1 MIGLQTAHP
10 PVGPSSAMSYF
21 SGKSGPNQEDYN
33 QVRHLQG
40 HPVML
45 SSNSHQYRETG
56 NGYRSPDSISPY
68 RSPAMADD
76 YSPSPS
82 RQFMEAHVSPPPGGS
97 SQHHSSHQ
105 VAPGRTNSIV
115 ARMEG
120 IEVSSNRRD
129 VDDPPEGSAPHDRS
143 GIVDGRGNG
152 DVVMQRS
159 NEANT
164 RRTFS
169 DGRIGILPPGTFSA
183 RQHEERC
190 ETNRTT
196 HIRCTTDIYLCQAC
210 WRRLFW
216 NSMAL
221 RLGIASGARNKAVCH
236 AMWCWSSF

>member
-159 NEANT
+159 NEANA

-169 DGRIGILPPGTFSA
+169 DGRIGILPPGTFS
-183 RQHEERC
+183 RGSTKNGVEL
-190 ETNRTT
+190 
-196 HIRCTTDIYLCQAC
+196 I
-210 WRRLFW
+210 RRLILDAPRTYTSVKLVGDGSFGTVW
-216 NSMAL
+216 L
-221 RLGIASGARNKAVCH
+221 CDWASPLAPETKLS
-236 AMWCWSSF
+236 AMQCG